1 MASPY
6 DRVPPPSRRK
16 PTQLPVPPQIP
27 RPYTNG
33 VHGQFVPPRP
43 RPTPEE
49 AFPPE
54 LQRRG
59 SRGFPQQQY
68 RQQPEPEYIDQ
79 KRQEVDE
86 YYRQFYEGGA
96 VPPMPKKQK
105 TSKIDLALLIGYVI
119 VFAAGIGG
127 AVLSFTYARGSTQLP
142 MSISFIHLELAALL
156 VCQLFIALLVW
167 RRG

>member
-16 PTQLPVPPQIP
+16 PTELPAAPPRVP

-33 VHGQFVPPRP
+33 VHGQFAPPRP
-43 RPTPEE
+43 RQAPEE

-59 SRGFPQQQY
+59 GRGSPQPQY
-68 RQQPEPEYIDQ
+68 RQQPEPEYISQ
-79 KRQEVDE
+79 KREEFDE
-86 YYRQFYEGGA
+86 YYRQYDEGYI
-96 VPPMPKKQK
+96 PPMPKKQK
-105 TSKIDLALLIGYVI
+105 TSKIDIALLIGYII
-119 VFAAGIGG
+119 VFAAGIGA

-142 MSISFIHLELAALL
+142 MSISFIHLEIAALL
-156 VCQLFIALLVW
+156 VCQLIIALLVW